1 MQQPKKERLVRGP
14 GLDRLYI
21 YIALPLCVRVRVSRR
36 QANQSG
42 EAKRSEAKRELSQ
55 TSLSTVKREIGRNE
69 RITLIMNS
77 WDDVGICFQ
86 HGDIVING
94 MTILLLLQHMSEQK
108 QKKHYFSPCEK
119 RAPP

>member
-1 MQQPKKERLVRGP
+1 MCACACVATPSQSER
-14 GLDRLYI
+14 
-21 YIALPLCVRVRVSRR
+21 
-36 QANQSG
+36 
-42 EAKRSEAKRELSQ
+42 RSESNRELSQ

-77 WDDVGICFQ
+77 WYGVGIFFQ

-94 MTILLLLQHMSEQK
+94 MTILLLQHMSEQK